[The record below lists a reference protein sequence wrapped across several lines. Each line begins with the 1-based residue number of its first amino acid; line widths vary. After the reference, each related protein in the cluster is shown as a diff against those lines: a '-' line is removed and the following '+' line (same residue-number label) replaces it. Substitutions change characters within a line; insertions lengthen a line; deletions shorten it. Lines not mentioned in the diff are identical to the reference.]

1 MLQIEITIDKIKNI
15 YLLISTLRQQSG
27 RAKRH
32 MHSMHISFASA
43 PAKGPKTGA
52 DVNFLQG
59 SYPAKFIHISQKYFC
74 ISAY

>member
-27 RAKRH
+27 RAKRYT
-32 MHSMHISFASA
+32 HSMRISFASA

-52 DVNFLQG
+52 DVNFSVNDLDLWL
-59 SYPAKFIHISQKYFC
+59 AKIEFSTGLLP
-74 ISAY
+74 

>member
-32 MHSMHISFASA
+32 THSMRISFASA

-52 DVNFLQG
+52 DVNFL
-59 SYPAKFIHISQKYFC
+59 
-74 ISAY
+74 

>member
-32 MHSMHISFASA
+32 THSMRISFASA
-43 PAKGPKTGA
+43 PAKGPKTGQTSIFYPNTP
-52 DVNFLQG
+52 NF
-59 SYPAKFIHISQKYFC
+59 P
-74 ISAY
+74 

>member
-32 MHSMHISFASA
+32 THSMRISFASA

-52 DVNFLQG
+52 DVNIFGNIIMLHR
-59 SYPAKFIHISQKYFC
+59 KR
-74 ISAY
+74 

>member
-32 MHSMHISFASA
+32 THSMRISFASA

-52 DVNFLQG
+52 DVNFFEH
-59 SYPAKFIHISQKYFC
+59 YYNC
-74 ISAY
+74 RTYAYHSHK

>member
-27 RAKRH
+27 LAKRH
-32 MHSMHISFASA
+32 THSMRISFASA

-52 DVNFLQG
+52 DVNFLNG
-59 SYPAKFIHISQKYFC
+59 SNDHFGNDYQLPSPC
-74 ISAY
+74 W